1 MADPIKKSKIELIK
15 ESSRGLRGSIREE
28 LEQDT
33 NRFTKDSTQLLK
45 FHGIYQQ
52 EDRDLRKERRAAG
65 EEKAY
70 QFMVRIR
77 NPGGGRLTARQ
88 WIALD
93 EISDQFG
100 DGTMRITSRQGIQF
114 HGVGKINLRQT
125 IQQLD
130 AHSVST
136 FGACGDGN
144 RNTMACPVS
153 GLRSGSEFNGGEWA
167 ARIAERLSFRTS
179 AYYEIWVDGEKA
191 TETEDDPLYRDAY
204 LPRKFKIAVADPEDN
219 CVDLFTNDV
228 GILPELSGQN
238 LAGFH
243 VFVGG
248 GLGSTHLKS
257 ETFPVLAQPLSFV
270 EPAGLLDL
278 VEAIM
283 CTQRD
288 LGDRADRRQA
298 RMKYLVLKLGLEGF
312 REEVE
317 SRFGQR
323 LAPARS
329 YHLGDADRHFG
340 WHRQRDSGMQYLGI
354 FVENG
359 RIADRD
365 GIRMKSG
372 LRALAEEFSP
382 TIFLTPNQDLILA
395 DIPERHIDSV
405 RTMVDEMGMGK
416 PSTSTLRTLS
426 MACPALPT
434 CGLAITEAE
443 RRLPDVI
450 SRLEASGLGDER
462 VTIRMSGCPNSCS
475 RPPVAEIGL
484 IGKSVNGYNLHVGG
498 SPTGSR
504 LAFLL
509 REDVPAEE
517 VSTEIEKLIQLSRTQ
532 GNEGEGFGDFC
543 DRIGDEKLRALL
555 GEENR

>member
-1 MADPIKKSKIELIK
+1 MADAVKKSKLELIK

-28 LEQDT
+28 LEQET
-33 NRFTKDSTQLLK
+33 NRFSKESTQLLK

-77 NPGGGRLTARQ
+77 NPGGGRLTAAQ
-88 WIALD
+88 WLALD
-93 EISDQFG
+93 DISDRFG

-114 HGVGKINLRQT
+114 HGVGKSNLRQT
-125 IQQLD
+125 IQHLD
-130 AHSVST
+130 AHAVST

-153 GLRSGSEFNGGEWA
+153 GLRSGSQFDGGEWA
-167 ARIAERLSFRTS
+167 ERIAKRLSFRTS
-179 AYYEIWVDGEKA
+179 AYYEIWVDGEKV
-191 TETEDDPLYRDAY
+191 TEPEDDPLYREAY
-204 LPRKFKIAVADPEDN
+204 LPRKFKIAVAEPDDN

-228 GILPELSGQN
+228 GILPDIPGETLK
-238 LAGFH
+238 GFH

-248 GLGSTHLKS
+248 GLGSTHLKA
-257 ETFPVLAQPLSFV
+257 ETFPVLAKSLSFV
-270 EPAGLLDL
+270 EPADLLDV
-278 VEAIM
+278 VEAIV

-288 LGDRADRRQA
+288 LGNRADRRQA
-298 RMKYLVLKLGLEGF
+298 RMKYLVLKLGLEAF

-317 SRFGQR
+317 SRLGRR
-323 LAPARS
+323 LPASREFR
-329 YHLGDADRHFG
+329 LGNADRHFG
-340 WHRQRDSGMQYLGI
+340 WHPQRVAGTQYVGV

-359 RIADRD
+359 RIVDRD
-365 GIRMKSG
+365 GTQLKSG
-372 LRALAEEFSP
+372 LRKLAEEFSP
-382 TIFLTPNQDLILA
+382 AFFLTPNQDVILA
-395 DIPERHIDSV
+395 DIPESRIDAV
-405 RTMVDEMGMGK
+405 QTIVDEMGLGK
-416 PSTSTLRTLS
+416 PATSSLRTLS

-450 SRLEASGLGDER
+450 SQLEAAGLGEER

-475 RPPVAEIGL
+475 RPPVAELGL

-498 SPTGSR
+498 SPNGSR

-517 VSTEIEKLIQLSRTQ
+517 IPGQIELLIRLYREQ
-532 GNEGEGFGDFC
+532 GTGDEAFGDFC
-543 DRIGDEKLRALL
+543 HRLGDEQLRLL
-555 GEENR
+555 LEEA